1 MKNMDSAGKFAP
13 PPKLTVT
20 NLTASPK
27 TATVAPP
34 VPKPPKPNR
43 KPLKIILAVIL
54 TVILALGITVV
65 SRAVNL
71 SNKIFVGKKTTFFE
85 KIADFFTTGSN
96 PAQLAGAENGQ
107 LNILLLGIGGEG
119 HDGPYLTDTMIL
131 AQIKIDTGQVVLTSI
146 PRDYWIKA
154 PSGDGYEKIN
164 AAFSDGYL
172 QNHDWDEAGNYAI
185 RQIQMLSGLDIP
197 YFAVLDFSGFEKMIN
212 QVGGVDLTVDRTFTD
227 YAYPADTGD
236 GYLPPQ
242 TFTAGPQH
250 MDGATALIFAR
261 SRHADGPEGSDFARS
276 KRQEKVINAFK
287 QKIQQLN
294 IISGVSTINTLA
306 GTFADHFHTNMDP
319 AEIYSL
325 YTLIKEKNTTS
336 FTSTSLDP
344 STGIIC
350 PYTQPDSG
358 AYTLIPCPGKTTT
371 DIENFFQQ
379 SFTLGPVI
387 DEAAKV
393 YLIDTT
399 PGKTLLDAAQTKLQS
414 AGMAVSDIAYTGP
427 ALDQT
432 VIYEVNPKPLSAN
445 FIKQNL
451 NATEVNLPPPGVNID
466 SSKTDIIVL
475 LGAK

>member
-1 MKNMDSAGKFAP
+1 
-13 PPKLTVT
+13 
-20 NLTASPK
+20 
-27 TATVAPP
+27 
-34 VPKPPKPNR
+34 
-43 KPLKIILAVIL
+43 
-54 TVILALGITVV
+54 
-65 SRAVNL
+65 
-71 SNKIFVGKKTTFFE
+71 
-85 KIADFFTTGSN
+85 
-96 PAQLAGAENGQ
+96 
-107 LNILLLGIGGEG
+107 
-119 HDGPYLTDTMIL
+119 MI
-131 AQIKIDTGQVVLTSI
+131 D
-146 PRDYWIKA
+146 
-154 PSGDGYEKIN
+154 
-164 AAFSDGYL
+164 
-172 QNHDWDEAGNYAI
+172 
-185 RQIQMLSGLDIP
+185 
-197 YFAVLDFSGFEKMIN
+197 

-227 YAYPADTGD
+227 YTYPANTGD

-250 MDGATALIFAR
+250 MDSATALIFAR

-325 YTLIKEKNTTS
+325 YNLIKEKNTTS

-344 STGIIC
+344 TTGLIC

-358 AYTLIPCPGKTTT
+358 AYTLIPCSGKTTT
-371 DIENFFQQ
+371 DIENFFQN

-387 DEAAKV
+387 DEASKV

-399 PGKTLLDAAQTKLQS
+399 AGKILLDGAQATLQS
-414 AGMAVSDIAYTGP
+414 AGMAVSDIAYKGP

-432 VIYEVNPKPLSAN
+432 VIYEVNPKPLSAAY
-445 FIKQNL
+445 ITHNL